1 MSTLLVRN
9 ADLLVTMDR
18 NRREIPDGALLVRDN
33 VIEAVG
39 SSQELA
45 TEADRVIDAE
55 GMLIMPGLVNT
66 HHHLYQTLTRALPA
80 AQDAL
85 LFSWLKTL
93 YPVWG
98 ELTSEA
104 VYTSA
109 MIGLAELVLS
119 GCTTAS
125 DHLYLYPHD
134 VSLEDEIRAAQELG
148 VRFHPCRGSMSLGRS
163 KGGLPPDDVVQE
175 EDVIMKDCQRAIE
188 AYHDPSPFSMLRVV
202 LAPCSPFSVSA
213 DLMRSSVELAREHDV
228 YLHTHV
234 AETRD
239 EEEFCLKRFGCRPV
253 RYMEQLG
260 WVGPD
265 VWYAHAVHLNED
277 EIRTLADTG
286 TGVAHCPSSNMR
298 LGSGIAPVRRMLEA
312 GVKVGLALDGSA
324 SNDSSHMLAEA
335 RMAMLLQRV
344 EYGAEAMSARQA
356 LELATLGGAA
366 VLGRNDIGCLAPAK
380 AADLIGFD
388 LRCLE
393 YAGALHDPLA
403 ALIFCTP
410 RNVTLSI
417 INGKLVVENG
427 ELVETDLVRLVA
439 RHNEISRELVAKA
452 GAS

>member
-18 NRREIPDGALLVRDN
+18 NRREIADGALLIRDN

-39 SSQELA
+39 SSEELA

-80 AQDAL
+80 AQDVL

-134 VSLEDEIRAAQELG
+134 ASLEDEIRAAQELG

-213 DLMRSSVELAREHDV
+213 DLMRSSVELAREYDV

-253 RYMEQLG
+253 RYMERLG

-265 VWYAHAVHLNED
+265 VWYAHAVHLNEE
-277 EIRTLADTG
+277 EIKTLAYTG

-312 GVKVGLALDGSA
+312 GVKVGLAVDGSA

-366 VLGRNDIGCLAPAK
+366 VLGRKDIGCLAPGK

-410 RNVTLSI
+410 RNVILSI
-417 INGKLVVENG
+417 INGKLVVEDG
-427 ELVETDLVRLVA
+427 ELVKTDLVRLIA
-439 RHNEISRELVAKA
+439 RHNEISRELVVRAE
-452 GAS
+452 AS